1 MTSQPEQPF
10 GGIEFP
16 ALEQS
21 RPAMD
26 PYAPVDYP
34 ASYPPPAG
42 YPGYPTGYPPPYQC
56 YYQGYP
62 VDPYRFTAFPEPVG
76 TNGKAIGALVASLVG
91 LLFCGLPSIA
101 GIVLGV
107 IAMRETRR
115 TGQDGYGMALAGTV
129 IGSLIAA
136 MWSVFFLMWL
146 LGMILALNASTYS

>member
-10 GGIEFP
+10 GGIEYP
-16 ALEQS
+16 PLEQS
-21 RPAMD
+21 RPPVD

-34 ASYPPPAG
+34 ASYPPVPTPI
-42 YPGYPTGYPPPYQC
+42 YPGYSAYPAAYPPPYP
-56 YYQGYP
+56 GYP
-62 VDPYRFTAFPEPVG
+62 VDPYRITAPAG
-76 TNGKAIGALVASLVG
+76 TNGKAIGSLVASLVG

-129 IGSLIAA
+129 IGGLIAA
-136 MWSVFFLMWL
+136 MWLVFFLMWL
-146 LGMILALNASTYS
+146 LGMILALNAPTYS